1 MKQFFYTTI
10 RCLILLVLTSKEGY
24 AQMDSGFHFFSKY
37 NYNIVSFT
45 VSNIGEFYFI
55 NKDNQLKKFNE
66 KGDSVGV
73 FNEVT
78 KYGQLSFVEAD
89 NPWRTILY
97 YKNFSTIVLLDKYL
111 KVLTSINLRKMNIF
125 RVKAVSAS
133 YDNNTW
139 VFDEQE
145 SKLRKINDDGK
156 VLMETVDLRTI
167 FDSVPSPEQIID
179 RDGFVYLYDPLKGLY
194 IFDYYG
200 TFKNRL
206 TFLHWKYV
214 SVMGKFIYGF
224 DDNYLFSY
232 NIGSLN
238 LIQYPLPSNFKDY
251 TSLKISNNKIYLL
264 KNNQLEVFTL
274 R

>member
-1 MKQFFYTTI
+1 MKRIIYTTA
-10 RCLILLVLTSKEGY
+10 LSFTLLVLTGRVGY
-24 AQMDSGFHFFSKY
+24 AQLDSGFHFLNKY
-37 NYNIVSFT
+37 NYDIVSFT
-45 VSNIGEFYFI
+45 VSNIGELYFI

-78 KYGQLSFVEAD
+78 KYGQLSYVEAD

-111 KVLTSINLRKMNIF
+111 KVQTNISLRKLNIF
-125 RVKAVSAS
+125 RVNSVCAS

-139 VFDEQE
+139 LFDEQE

-156 VLMETVDLRTI
+156 ILLESVDLRTI
-167 FDSVPSPEQIID
+167 FDSVPSPERIID
-179 RDGFVYLYDPLKGLY
+179 REGYVYLYDPLKGLY
-194 IFDYYG
+194 VFDYYG
-200 TFKNRL
+200 TFKNKF

-214 SVMGKFIYGF
+214 SVIGKFIYGF
-224 DDNYLFSY
+224 DDNCFYSY

-238 LIQYPLPSNFKDY
+238 LMQYPLPLRFKNY

-264 KNNQLEVFTL
+264 KNNRLEVFAL
-274 R
+274 Q